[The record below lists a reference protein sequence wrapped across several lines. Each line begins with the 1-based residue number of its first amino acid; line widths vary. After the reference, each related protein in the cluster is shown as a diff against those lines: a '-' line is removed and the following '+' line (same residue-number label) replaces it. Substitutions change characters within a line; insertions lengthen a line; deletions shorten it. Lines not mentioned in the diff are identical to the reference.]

1 MKSNEYTTKV
11 TVWKTIDEGDG
22 WATYKMTIEN
32 VDSKATVLLNKK
44 DLRNIV
50 AEITTCLADIDDKE
64 GEGND

>member
-11 TVWKTIDEGDG
+11 TVWKIIDEGDG
-22 WATYKMTIEN
+22 WATYKMMIEN